1 MQSPEEMQQQA
12 HIQVVNQKLYNLV
25 APGAA
30 CIPVP
35 YGMIDRRMVSGFPP
49 PQPSP
54 SKFFISRLKKKA
66 NLIGPKY
73 FPMVKQQYHETD
85 VVRKM

>member
-35 YGMIDRRMVSGFPP
+35 YGMIDRRMVSAL
-49 PQPSP
+49 
-54 SKFFISRLKKKA
+54 KILKYRLTF
-66 NLIGPKY
+66 G
-73 FPMVKQQYHETD
+73 
-85 VVRKM
+85 